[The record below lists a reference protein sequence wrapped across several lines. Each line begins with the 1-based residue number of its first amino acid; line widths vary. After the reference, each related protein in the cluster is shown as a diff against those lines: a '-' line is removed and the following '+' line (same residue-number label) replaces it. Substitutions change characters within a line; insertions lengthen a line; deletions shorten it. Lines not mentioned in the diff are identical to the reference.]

1 MVGFFV
7 TLLLPSSAVVVQTHE
22 WTDRK
27 GAKVALGC
35 GKCQRARK
43 SESRDPSLLL
53 LLLDQDASFGGFIC
67 MSSVAL
73 TAFFVLSET
82 RALG

>member
-1 MVGFFV
+1 M
-7 TLLLPSSAVVVQTHE
+7 PA
-22 WTDRK
+22 
-27 GAKVALGC
+27 
-35 GKCQRARK
+35 
-43 SESRDPSLLL
+43 SEKKLLL

>member
-1 MVGFFV
+1 MNG
-7 TLLLPSSAVVVQTHE
+7 
-22 WTDRK
+22 WTEK

-53 LLLDQDASFGGFIC
+53 FLLDQDASFGGFIC